1 MWDRLCP
8 GPVPG
13 PQPSHGPGDVG
24 GDGPGNGSGDGVGAG
39 PGMAG
44 GRRRERPSHGSGGGN
59 AAGNGGDGSGNGAG
73 DGRGTAVGAELRR
86 LWGCW
91 RGRGNRPAVP
101 DPRPGDPGWVSERW
115 GRAVVGPAAPRPG
128 RRAAAAPHGAG
139 DGAGDGAGMAP
150 GAVGTLVG
158 TAVGVVSGPA
168 PGMAGD
174 VGGNGRRTVP
184 GRRERCRERPS
195 HGSGRRERWRRQW
208 GHRRGGNGAG
218 DGGGRPRGHRRGQL
232 WGRLRGC
239 WRERRRGCLRAVFG
253 VVETD
258 RLFQIAAPVSVVD
271 QGGRPQPRGVRVLIG
286 GVERLRPA
294 GSVRAVG
301 STKQA
306 GRFCIDKPPGLFFTV
321 GVLSSTR
328 PRTGRRPWTS
338 LYWALWTSPR
348 WGSR

>member
-73 DGRGTAVGAELRR
+73 DGRGTAVGSELRR

-139 DGAGDGAGMAP
+139 NGP
-150 GAVGTLVG
+150 G
-158 TAVGVVSGPA
+158 SG
-168 PGMAGD
+168 GD
-174 VGGNGRRTVP
+174 VGGDGSGDIGGTVP
-184 GRRERCRERPS
+184 GDGP
-195 HGSGRRERWRRQW
+195 GG
-208 GHRRGGNGAG
+208 GGNGG
-218 DGGGRPRGHRRGQL
+218 DGSGGR
-232 WGRLRGC
+232 C
-239 WRERRRGCLRAVFG
+239 RERRRGCLRAVFG

-286 GVERLRPA
+286 GVVGLRPA